1 MAKFL
6 GSNGLTYL
14 WSKIKAA
21 FVSGVSIS
29 GNNLHITKNGSNTD
43 LTVPYADSTKKII
56 KSNTIGS
63 DGNVNT
69 VASTDGIVYYDVYHT
84 ATNKFDTSNNAN
96 VIVDIHTYYTGKYN
110 HQIGFSSNGEIYHR
124 YRNDGSWSVWKKNI
138 NETNIGGYIG
148 GYIGYSTMGYLVT
161 HPEATN
167 GIIVP
172 YLYNDI
178 AFLRSQGGSVSIYST
193 TSTDLTAETL
203 TVKTNWNGLSGIDNM
218 FNASPEYFNAGNGNA
233 AEMNADGLIIDIT
246 LPRVFTYGNAFYID
260 FGHGYW
266 GFDNV
271 DIFVRNSNTETSY
284 VNKISGGSVNYK
296 SEYYVKIQHS
306 STNSSGTT
314 VSGFNQIRLHLYGRT
329 AGGGVRIAQI
339 GLINFSSQGH
349 RYTMMSRGIDDGV
362 WRNISPYISGG
373 YTLGTSS
380 KRWSNIYTNY
390 GNFANAITASSTI
403 TATGAITGG
412 SFIKSGGTSSQF
424 LKADGSVDSTSY
436 ASKTEVDNKL
446 ANGVYIG
453 NTVGTV

>member
-29 GNNLHITKNGSNTD
+29 GNNLRITKNGSNTD

-56 KSNTIGS
+56 ESNTIYG
-63 DGNVNT
+63 DVNT

-96 VIVDIHTYYTGKYN
+96 VIVDIHTHRTGEYN

-124 YRNDGSWSVWKKNI
+124 YRNAGSWSVWKKNI
-138 NETNIGGYIG
+138 NETNIG

-218 FNASPEYFNAGNGNA
+218 FDASP
-233 AEMNADGLIIDIT
+233 
-246 LPRVFTYGNAFYID
+246 
-260 FGHGYW
+260 
-266 GFDNV
+266 
-271 DIFVRNSNTETSY
+271 
-284 VNKISGGSVNYK
+284 
-296 SEYYVKIQHS
+296 
-306 STNSSGTT
+306 
-314 VSGFNQIRLHLYGRT
+314 
-329 AGGGVRIAQI
+329 
-339 GLINFSSQGH
+339 
-349 RYTMMSRGIDDGV
+349 
-362 WRNISPYISGG
+362 
-373 YTLGTSS
+373 
-380 KRWSNIYTNY
+380 
-390 GNFANAITASSTI
+390 
-403 TATGAITGG
+403 
-412 SFIKSGGTSSQF
+412 
-424 LKADGSVDSTSY
+424 
-436 ASKTEVDNKL
+436 
-446 ANGVYIG
+446 
-453 NTVGTV
+453 